1 MYQQV
6 FQWYISH
13 HCSQNK
19 RDFKKSNKI
28 IITYYPCR
36 DFPGSSV
43 IKNQPTNTGDAG
55 SISGSGR
62 SPGEG
67 NGNPLQC
74 SCLENPMD
82 RGAWWAAVHGL
93 KPELDTTEPL
103 NSNACRL
110 PSFFSC
116 VFPMIIPMSLWLVC
130 TDSMRPFYRWETE
143 VLRSVFCSI
152 SYNSWETWESSFIFL
167 ILSFMFWLRNF
178 PSTLPAD
185 LQKQEFP
192 SSSLWCVSCGPRI
205 SSRLARGW
213 EGQSWAELGNCR

>member
-1 MYQQV
+1 M
-6 FQWYISH
+6 
-13 HCSQNK
+13 
-19 RDFKKSNKI
+19 
-28 IITYYPCR
+28 
-36 DFPGSSV
+36 
-43 IKNQPTNTGDAG
+43 IKNQPTNAGDAG
-55 SISGSGR
+55 LISGSGR

-82 RGAWWAAVHGL
+82 RGAWRAAVHGL
-93 KPELDTTEPL
+93 IPELDTTEPL
-103 NSNACRL
+103 NNNACRL

-116 VFPMIIPMSLWLVC
+116 VFPMIIPRSLWLVC

-152 SYNSWETWESSFIFL
+152 SYSSWETWESSFIFL

-192 SSSLWCVSCGPRI
+192 SYSLWCVSCGPRKNF
-205 SSRLARGW
+205 
-213 EGQSWAELGNCR
+213 Q